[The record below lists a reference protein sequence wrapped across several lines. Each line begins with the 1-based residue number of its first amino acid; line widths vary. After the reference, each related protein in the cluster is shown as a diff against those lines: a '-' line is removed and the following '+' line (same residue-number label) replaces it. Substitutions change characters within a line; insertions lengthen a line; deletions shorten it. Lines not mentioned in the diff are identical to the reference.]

1 MGNDDIKVLIVDDDE
16 INRECAGTNLDR
28 FIGYSNYASA
38 DDGTSGLE
46 YLEKNHDVD
55 VIFLDRMMDKLDG
68 VPMLLKMNENPAYKD
83 IVVIFQT
90 GDVGKEEKQE
100 CIDAGAMYLL
110 QKPYGDTEQ
119 GIIINATIPIIRAKR
134 RMRDKIKSG
143 SVSSNTSFTFKT
155 VEEAEDVA
163 ASLATYFPNPSIICE
178 AIYELLLNAIEH
190 GNLGLGYY
198 TKMSKLKQGKYSAEI
213 AARLTSSDNSNK
225 FATATIEKT
234 GQSIKLTIKDM
245 GKGFTVND
253 FKEFGTESLR
263 EPNGRG
269 IHKAKKAF
277 DKVEYINGGNE
288 VVCTLG

>member
-1 MGNDDIKVLIVDDDE
+1 MDNGDIKVLVVDDDE
-16 INRECAGTNLDR
+16 INRDCAETNLDR

-38 DDGTSGLE
+38 DDGISGLE
-46 YLEKNHDVD
+46 YLAKNPDVA

-119 GIIINATIPIIRAKR
+119 GLIINAAVPIIRAKR
-134 RMRDKIKSG
+134 RMKEKIQSFSG
-143 SVSSNTSFTFKT
+143 SGSTSFTFKT
-155 VEEAEDVA
+155 FEDAIDVA
-163 ASLATYFPNPSIICE
+163 ANLATHFPDPLAVYE
-178 AIYELLLNAIEH
+178 AIYELLLNSVEH

-198 TKMSKLKQGKYSAEI
+198 TKMSKLKQGKYIAEI
-213 AARLTSSDNSNK
+213 SARLVSGDNNNK
-225 FATATIEKT
+225 FATAEIEKND
-234 GQSIKLTIKDM
+234 QSVKLTIKDM
-245 GKGFTVND
+245 GKGFTFND

-269 IHKAKKAF
+269 IHKARKVF